1 MAASTAASSIRLNS
15 GGPISPSSRHRRAA
29 RSSGGRSRLPT
40 TSVRASITLISPV
53 FSAGVS
59 EAGGA
64 LLQRRPVVPGMDVSY
79 RVAGESAA
87 TDLDVWDVVP
97 AGGEVGS
104 SLEVEYL
111 SEVVGSCIAH
121 GGRFQAESAL
131 DLLQHRG
138 MIVGSISDVR
148 HTCSRYN

>member
-64 LLQRRPVVPGMDVSY
+64 LLQRRPVVPGLDVFY
-79 RVAGESAA
+79 PAAGESAA
-87 TDLDVWDVVP
+87 PHPDSWDLLP
-97 AGGEVGS
+97 AGG
-104 SLEVEYL
+104 
-111 SEVVGSCIAH
+111 VV
-121 GGRFQAESAL
+121 
-131 DLLQHRG
+131 
-138 MIVGSISDVR
+138 
-148 HTCSRYN
+148 